1 MEIYETKSRIGAA
14 LVESIFRRARFELK
28 PYQAVGASPL
38 RFAREDF
45 CPNFLATPGEGAD
58 RRNVLVEVKYRPFVE
73 PFIALENQRNES
85 SIFRLARKHWPEME
99 FILVTDHPMPGRS
112 CFQSIAFS
120 PVGEPFHTVD
130 LIELKDLQIFAE
142 ATIVKRGRSLA
153 FGEARIMDAA
163 GTVLALGRATYMIL
177 PAKG

>member
-14 LVESIFRRARFELK
+14 LVESIFRRARFDLK
-28 PYQAVGASPL
+28 PYQAAGASPL

-58 RRNVLVEVKYRPFVE
+58 RRDVLVEVKYRPFVE
-73 PFIALENQRNES
+73 PFIALENQRHES

-99 FILVTDHPMPGRS
+99 FILVTDHPVPGRS

-120 PVGEPFHTVD
+120 PIGEPFRTVD
-130 LIELKDLQIFAE
+130 LVELKDLQIFAHNVE
-142 ATIVKRGRSLA
+142 DHETLLLRI
-153 FGEARIMDAA
+153 FGLLSGA
-163 GTVLALGRATYMIL
+163 
-177 PAKG
+177 